1 MMRDNLTNQRFWLT
15 IRLAA
20 IGLVTSF
27 ASSAS
32 AVQLTWYGDGST
44 LGGNGTW
51 DTVSPNWTADG
62 VNFGAWNNSGSNGAT
77 FDFASGGIPGYV
89 YIAEPVAAVNLTFN
103 DTGFQLYSGSG
114 TNSVTLLGASSI
126 YVAAGS
132 QATVSATLA
141 GAAGLTLSGGGELVL
156 GSSNSYSGT
165 TTVSDSYLN
174 LAAVGALPAGTLVI
188 DGGVIELGA
197 GNFTRSAGTAA
208 NQVRFTSNGG
218 GFAAANSNCAVN
230 LGGSSSTVTWG
241 SSYFLPSSGSGSSA
255 TVVLGSPWAAGT
267 IDFQNP
273 ISLGGANRTVQVNA
287 GSGTV
292 AVNAKLSGSL
302 SGGGGLIVIGD
313 GVLALSGSNSYS
325 GGTTIADGV
334 LSVQN
339 PAALGSGGVS
349 LDGGTLQL
357 AVAPNGGNA
366 VSLAVD
372 SAIDVTGTTAGT
384 LGTFAVGGN
393 TLYVTGGAS
402 GANSAYSV
410 TLGRTTLSGNPKFN
424 VANNGIGVG
433 TLTLGSLSDGGA
445 ARTLTK
451 SGSGVLTLATSASSL
466 GPGTT
471 VNVSGGTL
479 NCNAAASLGNYA
491 RVSVS
496 HGTVLSLLASQQV
509 SSLAGQGTVSLGEN
523 LLIVGNSDNQSSSFS
538 GILSGT
544 GGTLVKQG
552 NGTLTLAGTDSYTGG
567 TYVESGTLI
576 AADREGLANGSSLT
590 IGEPSLFPSAAVPV
604 AVSLSTVTPVPE
616 PTTLALLSIGLILL
630 HSLRRR
636 LRIVYK
642 GGQQKHGSQC
652 YDERPVA
659 TGGRN
664 IYLLWHC
671 KSMLHTW
678 ILSVRH
684 TFLHSVK

>member
-1 MMRDNLTNQRFWLT
+1 MMKDKLTPTRLQLT
-15 IRLAA
+15 LRLAA
-20 IGLVTSF
+20 VGLVIAF
-27 ASSAS
+27 ASSAE
-32 AVQLTWYGDGST
+32 AVQLSWYGDGTT

-77 FDFASGGIPGYV
+77 FDFASDGIPGYV

-114 TNSVTLLGASSI
+114 TNSISLLGPSSI

-132 QATVSATLA
+132 QATISATLA
-141 GAAGLTLSGGGELVL
+141 GSAGLTLSGGGELVL

-165 TTVSDSYLN
+165 TTVTDSYLN
-174 LAAVGALPAGTLVI
+174 LATVGALPGGNSVI
-188 DGGVIELGA
+188 DGGVIELGT
-197 GNFTRSAGTAA
+197 GNFTRSAGTAT

-218 GFAAANSNCAVN
+218 GFAAANSSFAVN
-230 LGGSSSTVTWG
+230 LGGSSSTLTWG
-241 SSYFLPSSGSGSSA
+241 SSYFLPSSGSGSA
-255 TVVLGSPWAAGT
+255 NLILGSPWAAGT

-273 ISLGGANRTVQVNA
+273 INLGGANRTVQVNA

-292 AVNAKLSGSL
+292 AVDAKLSGSL
-302 SGGGGLIVIGD
+302 SGGGLIVIGD
-313 GVLALSGSNSYS
+313 GVLALTGSNSYS

-357 AVAPNGGNA
+357 AVASNGTNA

-384 LGTFAVGGN
+384 LGNFAAGGN
-393 TLYVTGGAS
+393 TLYVTGRAT
-402 GANSAYSV
+402 GANVAYS
-410 TLGRTTLSGNPKFN
+410 LAIGRTTLSGNSKFN
-424 VANNGIGVG
+424 VANNGNGVG

-451 SGSGVLTLATSASSL
+451 SGSGALMLAASAASL
-466 GPGTT
+466 VPGTI

-479 NCNAAASLGNYA
+479 VCNAAASLGNYA

-496 HGTVLSLLASQQV
+496 RDAVLSLSTSQQV
-509 SSLAGQGTVSLGEN
+509 SSLAGQGTVGLGDN

-538 GILSGT
+538 GILAGI

-552 NGTLTLAGTDSYTGG
+552 NGTLTLAGTGSYTGG

-576 AADREGLANGSSLT
+576 LVSPTALIAGTSVTVGN
-590 IGEPSLFPSAAVPV
+590 PSPFFPI
-604 AVSLSTVTPVPE
+604 LPVPQSTE
-616 PTTLALLSIGLILL
+616 PAPDMNVMQAPEAGTLAQVVIASLCVLSRHRCGKLPAKFM
-630 HSLRRR
+630 R
-636 LRIVYK
+636 LMAKVAF
-642 GGQQKHGSQC
+642 GGVLMRQ
-652 YDERPVA
+652 
-659 TGGRN
+659 
-664 IYLLWHC
+664 
-671 KSMLHTW
+671 
-678 ILSVRH
+678 
-684 TFLHSVK
+684 F